1 MPLTF
6 VGNHDVTRMASKL
19 TDERHLPHALVVLF
33 TVGGTPSVYA
43 GDEQAFRGVKEDRDG
58 GDDAVRPPSPPTP
71 PTCSPYG
78 WPTYRLHQ
86 DLIGLRRRH
95 PLAAPGPDH
104 RRCTW
109 PNPQAVWE
117 SRSVEA
123 DQRLRLALNLHHV
136 SAELPVPYAVEV
148 LAGAATL
155 RNGAGPDAVV
165 SLGAYGWAVIGD
177 HNPENLIHEP
187 G

>member
-1 MPLTF
+1 M
-6 VGNHDVTRMASKL
+6 
-19 TDERHLPHALVVLF
+19 
-33 TVGGTPSVYA
+33 
-43 GDEQAFRGVKEDRDG
+43 
-58 GDDAVRPPSPPTP
+58 
-71 PTCSPYG
+71 
-78 WPTYRLHQ
+78 HQ
-86 DLIGLRRRH
+86 ELIGLRRRH
-95 PLAAPGPDH
+95 PWLHTARTTAVELQN
-104 RRCTW
+104 T
-109 PNPQAVWE
+109 QAVWE

-136 SAELPVPYAVEV
+136 PAELPVPYAVEV